1 MLGSI
6 FQSQMI
12 RFSLGQIIVTS
23 VIMGALK
30 KQGAITQVFS
40 PLASVLEDAECKRPF
55 ERFCNSN

>member
-40 PLASVLEDAECKRPF
+40 LLPSALGHAE
-55 ERFCNSN
+55 